1 MSPQARLLTRHMEA
15 DHGVLVGYPVSRA
28 SAEPLVLGAG
38 ARLRSGTVLYDGSTI
53 GRGLQTGHGVV
64 IREGC
69 EVGDDVSVWT
79 NSVID
84 YGCRIGDRVKIH
96 CNCYVAQYSELEDD
110 VFLAPGVT
118 IANDLYPGDQRS
130 AQLMA
135 GPRIGAG
142 AQIGVNVTIL
152 PFVRIGAGALI
163 GAGSVV
169 TRDIPAAVVAF
180 GNPAVP
186 RRAVAELPD
195 IDERVVGH
203 GRRAGTTGRR
213 RREPAVT
220 DLAARKEI
228 TAPRLGEEVVKRALD
243 IALASVL
250 IVLAAPLLLLLWCLV
265 RSTSAGPA
273 LFRQERLG
281 RDMRPFTMLKLRSM
295 YVDNDD
301 RIHRDYVTDHALS
314 GEQEAV
320 PARNNA
326 LFKLIGDPRV
336 TPLGAWLRRTSLDEL
351 PQLINVLRGEMSLV
365 GPRPML
371 PWEAQLLAE
380 PYRRRFTVKPGITG
394 LWQVSG
400 RSRLSMRTA
409 LELDVEYAR
418 RRSVLLDLS
427 ILARTVPALFR
438 GGAS

>member
-1 MSPQARLLTRHMEA
+1 MEA

-64 IREGC
+64 IREAC

-169 TRDIPAAVVAF
+169 TRDVPAAVVAF

-186 RRAVAELPD
+186 RRAVADLPD
-195 IDERVVGH
+195 IGERV
-203 GRRAGTTGRR
+203 GR
-213 RREPAVT
+213 
-220 DLAARKEI
+220 
-228 TAPRLGEEVVKRALD
+228 
-243 IALASVL
+243 
-250 IVLAAPLLLLLWCLV
+250 
-265 RSTSAGPA
+265 
-273 LFRQERLG
+273 ERC
-281 RDMRPFTMLKLRSM
+281 RD
-295 YVDNDD
+295 
-301 RIHRDYVTDHALS
+301 
-314 GEQEAV
+314 
-320 PARNNA
+320 
-326 LFKLIGDPRV
+326 
-336 TPLGAWLRRTSLDEL
+336 
-351 PQLINVLRGEMSLV
+351 
-365 GPRPML
+365 
-371 PWEAQLLAE
+371 
-380 PYRRRFTVKPGITG
+380 
-394 LWQVSG
+394 
-400 RSRLSMRTA
+400 
-409 LELDVEYAR
+409 
-418 RRSVLLDLS
+418 
-427 ILARTVPALFR
+427 
-438 GGAS
+438 